1 MTDHGKRLLI
11 PHLLKFVGDVVGG
24 FEEGVRE
31 AERKASLT
39 DFFDSD
45 ESRTAFLSDDILL
58 ETARMEGIE
67 TEGREM
73 VDIAR
78 ELFLKKGGY
87 SSI

>member
-1 MTDHGKRLLI
+1 MTDYGKRLIL
-11 PHLLKFVGDVVGG
+11 PHILRFVGEVVGG

-31 AERKASLT
+31 ADRKAALM

-58 ETARMEGIE
+58 ETARMEGIK